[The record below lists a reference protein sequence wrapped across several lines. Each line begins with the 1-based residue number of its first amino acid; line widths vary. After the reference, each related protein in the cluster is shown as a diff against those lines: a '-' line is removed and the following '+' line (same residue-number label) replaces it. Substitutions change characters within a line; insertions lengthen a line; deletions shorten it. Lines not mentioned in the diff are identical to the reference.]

1 MRLDVGESSMQ
12 VNIDDPIEDPH
23 EDSLTGP
30 LTGQAAMRRL
40 RGKVRWEG
48 NLDESRLG
56 RPFEQHEQVAHP

>member
-1 MRLDVGESSMQ
+1 MRLDVEESSMQ

-56 RPFEQHEQVAHP
+56 RPFEQHEQVARP